1 MNDKDL
7 QDFLKKGGLSKSA
20 IKRSVRFVKDFEDYL
35 ELNRGSK
42 ALQDANMQDLDDF
55 VDRIE
60 SEPKA
65 SAKTHLWALRYYFDF
80 TNNDDLHYLAG
91 ALREERIQ
99 RTAFL
104 LKDFRGVDPDNIEKL
119 AAVGIKSADQMLK
132 KGRTPQNRKELSEKT
147 GVWRDKHGHGD
158 HDRRYG

>member
-1 MNDKDL
+1 
-7 QDFLKKGGLSKSA
+7 
-20 IKRSVRFVKDFEDYL
+20 
-35 ELNRGSK
+35 
-42 ALQDANMQDLDDF
+42 MQDLDDF
-55 VDRIE
+55 VDWIE

-65 SAKTHLWALRYYFDF
+65 SAKTHLWTIRCYFDF

-91 ALREERIQ
+91 ILREERIQ

-104 LKDFRGVDPDNIEKL
+104 LKDFRGVDPDDIEKL

-147 GVWRDKHGHGD
+147 GVSQETILEFVKHSG
-158 HDRRYG
+158 R